1 MKEYVS
7 ALQNCTL
14 FRRLNED
21 NITAL
26 LRYLDVKSVTYEKD
40 SIIGFEGEPCT
51 KLGIVASGKVELQN
65 IYPSGKV
72 ATLTTLMPGQS
83 FGEAILFSDD
93 DRYPISTVAK
103 VKSTILFIDKRS
115 IMHGLTHHPILLDN
129 FLRLLSN
136 KLVMMNQKVKVL
148 SLDTIRQKVSNYL
161 LKEYKIQ
168 GTPMIQTAMSR
179 KDMAEHMSIQR
190 PSLSRELIKM
200 KEEGLIDFDKSTIKI
215 LDVDALE
222 DELIG

>member
-1 MKEYVS
+1 MKEHVK
-7 ALQNCTL
+7 ALQKSVL

-21 NITAL
+21 NIMAL
-26 LRYLDVKSVTYEKD
+26 LRFLQVKTETYEKD
-40 SIIGFEGEPCT
+40 SIIAFEGDKCT

-72 ATLTTLMPGQS
+72 ATLTLLQEGES
-83 FGEAILFSDD
+83 FGEAILFSDKD
-93 DRYPISTVAK
+93 IYPISTVAK
-103 VKSTILFIDKRS
+103 TRTTIIFIEKNA

-129 FLRLLSN
+129 FLKLLSN
-136 KLVMMNQKVKVL
+136 KLMMMNLKVKVL
-148 SLDTIRQKVSNYL
+148 SLDTIRQKLCNYL
-161 LKEYKIQ
+161 LKEYKLQ
-168 GTPMIQTAMSR
+168 NSTMIQTAMSR